1 MFRHDPAASIIGPQA
16 GRTAMNE
23 LMAIGNK
30 TLMLV
35 LVLSAAPVIVATVVG
50 LLIGLFQTVTQLQE
64 QTLPFGAKML
74 AVVVTMLVLMGW
86 MARTLIDF
94 GSLVFVR
101 ALGV

>member
-1 MFRHDPAASIIGPQA
+1 
-16 GRTAMNE
+16 MNE

-35 LVLSAAPVIVATVVG
+35 LMLSAGPVIVATVVG

-74 AVVVTMLVLMGW
+74 AVVVTVLVMLGW

-94 GSLVFVR
+94 GSLVFGR

>member
-1 MFRHDPAASIIGPQA
+1 MF
-16 GRTAMNE
+16 M
-23 LMAIGNK
+23 GNK
-30 TLMLV
+30 SLL
-35 LVLSAAPVIVATVVG
+35 LILLLSAAPVAVATIVG
-50 LLIGLFQTVTQLQE
+50 LAIGLFQTVTQLQE

>member
-1 MFRHDPAASIIGPQA
+1 
-16 GRTAMNE
+16 MNE
-23 LMAIGNK
+23 LINIGNK

-35 LVLSAAPVIVATVVG
+35 LLLSAGPVIVATLVG

-74 AVVVTMLVLMGW
+74 AVVLTLLIMMGW
-86 MARTLIDF
+86 MSRTLIDF
-94 GSLVFVR
+94 GSLVFGG